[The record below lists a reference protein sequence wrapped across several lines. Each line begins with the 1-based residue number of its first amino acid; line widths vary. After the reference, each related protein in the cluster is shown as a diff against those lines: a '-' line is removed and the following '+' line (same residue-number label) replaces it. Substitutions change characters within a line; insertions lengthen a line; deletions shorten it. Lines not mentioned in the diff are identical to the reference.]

1 MGEVEVGKGRIVE
14 ELCRACDR
22 LGLEIDDYDWGSS
35 YFDLPPGPGIH
46 RTGPT
51 LYPLSVTI
59 GGRREVVR
67 FTHEEVADL
76 LLKDHVGAAAQQA
89 VMEKLKELLEPFKP
103 RKNRI
108 GF

>member
-1 MGEVEVGKGRIVE
+1 MSEVEVGKERIVE
-14 ELCRACDR
+14 KLCRACDR
-22 LGLEIDDYDWGSS
+22 SGLEIDDYDWGSS

-46 RTGPT
+46 RTRPT

-59 GGRREVVR
+59 GGRREAVK

-76 LLKDHVGAAAQQA
+76 PLKDHLGAAAQQA
-89 VMEKLKELLEPFKP
+89 VMEKLKELVERFTP